1 VLNNAF
7 SLRALKARDLSGLRS
22 RIKASGI
29 GVVAVA
35 SLAAGAVVACAL
47 LALSSGVDH
56 ALFAMLMVMLLPVA
70 YAHTA
75 VSLYDSEVEARAPE
89 FFYDLS
95 EQTRASGSIV
105 KALKRVSRHEY
116 GAISD
121 EVRRVLS
128 EVEYEGYDIASSL
141 EAMAARV
148 NNGYIDRSV
157 SVIKEALTTSSNLES
172 ILKVVAEE
180 GRLSLSLKI
189 ERRSGI
195 SSSIFVI
202 YFTAVIFL
210 AVTMLCLTSF
220 MQLSGDMRLATGI
233 EEIMGREAVMPY
245 YVLSVSVALC
255 TGLTIGEMRDSTVF
269 GGFKDAAILLTL
281 TFIVYETVIFPGIN
295 LLGAYGL

>member
-1 VLNNAF
+1 MSNNTF
-7 SLRALKARDLSGLRS
+7 SLRAFKARDLSGLRS

-35 SLAAGAVVACAL
+35 SLAAGVVVACIL
-47 LALSSGVDH
+47 LALSSGIDH
-56 ALFAMLMVMLLPVA
+56 ALFAMLMVTLLPVA
-70 YAHTA
+70 YAHAA
-75 VSLYDSEVEARAPE
+75 VSLYDSEVEARAPD

-121 EVRRVLS
+121 EVQRVLS
-128 EVEYEGYDIASSL
+128 EVEYEGYDIATSL
-141 EAMAARV
+141 GAMAARV

-180 GRLSLSLKI
+180 GRLSLAMKK

-220 MQLSGDMRLATGI
+220 MQLSGDMRLATGA
-233 EEIMGREAVMPY
+233 EAMGRDAVMPY

-255 TGLTIGEMRDSTVF
+255 TGLTIGEMRDSAVS
-269 GGFKDAAILLTL
+269 GGFKDAAILLAL
-281 TFIVYETVIFPGIN
+281 TFIVYEAVIFPGIN